1 MTGNKNAWR
10 APLAGLASLAMIATM
25 GVAASTANAAV
36 TDYAVKIYGGTDN
49 KSVVDTFDV
58 KQGASLAD
66 GIAEYVNKL
75 SDGNPTNDLQG
86 LTGLKADFTGFTV
99 KGGDGSLYDP
109 TVPVTGD
116 LELEQVTAAT
126 PINVTVSYKD
136 ADRFVAPVGATVAS
150 DRKSYTF
157 TIDRGQNIAKA
168 QLGLDAADGYVV
180 KDWNVTLNGSGQS
193 FADNVDPTTVKLGN
207 PSSVAITEGDADATA
222 TKLNFHFDSYASEGT
237 VLGAASDGD
246 KYPVNYTVDVA
257 QGETVKAPEFSVFED
272 ANGKVPTKW
281 TNAKDSND
289 VKAAGDSVAAVSGV
303 TYIDYQATVDN
314 SVVPVKFVDKNG
326 KELLKTSVTLDKKDT
341 SNNTSLYGF
350 FDAAKVPAAPTVDG
364 YTFLGWK
371 SSVDGK
377 YVSSEASDKNETWNT
392 YKLTEGNSYTF
403 TATYVVS
410 SAVNVTFRDTNDYA
424 GSHADVK
431 TTVNAGGFINTADV
445 PDWTRDGYTLS
456 WHLKAD
462 GSDAAI
468 NFNTYLVNEKAND
481 FVIYAHW
488 EKATVDKAVKA
499 LNYVKVKDFS
509 DKFVN
514 DKNVDYS
521 KFFTDASWTA
531 FKAEYKKAYQTYRT
545 YVYGAAN
552 NSVTASK
559 SAEVVNTLQDAWKGL
574 RFSAEYADTVLD
586 GKNNN
591 SENTAKV
598 IYRMAKGSAQHLLTG
613 DEVEVKAL
621 TKTTSNA
628 AGWTLDATTFR
639 TVSNVDAEKG
649 TLIHAEWVENEKA
662 NTDLGFEPLLK
673 QVSRLYNGREHMYTS
688 DQVEIDALVSSGK
701 WTKDSNLASFYV
713 PAQYTTSTRIVRLYN
728 KATGA
733 HLFTSDKVEI
743 NYLTTQKGWVQESD
757 LAGFYAL

>member
-36 TDYAVKIYGGTDN
+36 TDYTVKIDGIGDVT
-49 KSVVDTFDV
+49 V

-66 GIAEYVNKL
+66 GIAERVNKL
-75 SDGNPTNDLQG
+75 ADGNPTNDLQ
-86 LTGLKADFTGFTV
+86 LTGLKDDFTGFTV

-126 PINVTVSYKD
+126 PIKVTVSYKD
-136 ADRFVAPVGATVAS
+136 ANRFVAPVGATVAS

-180 KDWNVTLNGSGQS
+180 KDWNVTLNGDGKS

-207 PSSVAITEGDADATA
+207 PSSVAIAEGDVDATA
-222 TKLNFHFDSYASEGT
+222 TKLNFHFDSYASNGI
-237 VLGAASDGD
+237 VLGSASDGD
-246 KYPVNYTVDVA
+246 QYVNNYVVDVA
-257 QGETVKAPEFSVFED
+257 QGETVKAPAFSVFED

-281 TNAKDSND
+281 TNAKDSKD
-289 VKAAGDSVAAVSGV
+289 VKVAGDAVAAVSGV

-314 SVVPVKFVDKNG
+314 SVVPVEFVDKNG
-326 KELLKTSVTLDKKDT
+326 KELLKTSVTLDKKNT
-341 SNNTSLYGF
+341 SDNTSLYGF
-350 FDAAKVPAAPTVDG
+350 FDASKAPAAPAVDG

-410 SAVNVTFRDTNDYA
+410 SAVNVTFRDTNDYT

-462 GSDAAI
+462 GSDDAI
-468 NFNTYLVNEKAND
+468 NFNTYLVNEKAQD
-481 FVIYAHW
+481 FVIYAKW
-488 EKATVDKAVKA
+488 TKATVDKAVKA

-514 DKNVDYS
+514 DTNVDYS
-521 KFFTDASWTA
+521 AYFTDASWTT

-559 SAEVVNTLQDAWKGL
+559 SAEVVNTLSAAWKGL
-574 RFSAEYADTVLD
+574 RFSAEYADTTLD
-586 GKNNN
+586 GVANLSSNGHD
-591 SENTAKV
+591 NTAKV
-598 IYRMAKGSAQHLLTG
+598 IYRLAKGSAQHLLTG
-613 DEVEVKAL
+613 DEVEIKAL
-621 TKTTSNA
+621 TKTNSNA

-639 TVSNVDAEKG
+639 TVYNVNAEKG
-649 TLIHAEWVENEKA
+649 TLVRPEWVA
-662 NTDLGFEPLLK
+662 GTDQNAKDFYGFEPLLTE
-673 QVSRLYNGREHMYTS
+673 VSRLYNGREHMYTS
-688 DQVEIDALVSSGK
+688 DQVEINALVSSGK

-713 PAQYTTSTRIVRLYN
+713 PAQYTTNTRIVRLYN